1 MVLRMVKKIIIIV
14 FVFTLCIETFASI
27 VSDNDGSAFITKAE
41 FEAMKKDFNDQ
52 IEQYNES
59 ISSKIDGAI
68 ASYLAGTQLARKEN
82 RKQIIS
88 GAKHWLMYNT
98 NDYPKYVDGKPYVAG
113 FTAQGNRGGADST
126 ERTCIWV
133 GIIHNGQSAYKTDG
147 GFKKHIVGKP
157 SKNSSLNGNDKAP
170 ILIKPGYDGGETN
183 IMGNVSSQ
191 FISSILISSP
201 LSKHGTKLYVL
212 PEFKSKPYVNM
223 TLDIMRKFGVK
234 TLSGYYL
241 KHESCDKEYQGCRID
256 EFIVRKQDYVACD
269 YTVEGDYSSASYLLA
284 LIAINGGKA
293 KIKNLFRDSKQGD
306 KYILDILQKMGAT
319 IIRGEDYVEIASSGN
334 LKAIDVDLSNAPDLL
349 ITVAV
354 LAAMAE
360 GTTNITGVAHAR
372 VKETDRIDTTC
383 RELEKLD
390 CKLTERED
398 GMSIT
403 GGVASGVVDSHGDHR
418 LAMAFSLIGLKHDIE
433 ITNGDVFDVS
443 FPNFIEAMAELGFE
457 LELKNE

>member
-1 MVLRMVKKIIIIV
+1 MILKVKDISEIGGVVKAPPSKSYSHRAVILASLAKGTSKLYDMLYSED
-14 FVFTLCIETFASI
+14 TLASI
-27 VSDNDGSAFITKAE
+27 RACEALGAKINRTDEYLEVVGTGGKLHNSSETPIDLANSGTTLRLMTSVAALSDNEVTLTGDDSLQTRPMGLLMGALQPLGVETISL
-41 FEAMKKDFNDQ
+41 KD
-52 IEQYNES
+52 
-59 ISSKIDGAI
+59 
-68 ASYLAGTQLARKEN
+68 
-82 RKQIIS
+82 
-88 GAKHWLMYNT
+88 
-98 NDYPKYVDGKPYVAG
+98 
-113 FTAQGNRGGADST
+113 
-126 ERTCIWV
+126 
-133 GIIHNGQSAYKTDG
+133 
-147 GFKKHIVGKP
+147 
-157 SKNSSLNGNDKAP
+157 NDKAP
-170 ILIKPGYDGGETN
+170 ILIRPGYFGGQTN
-183 IMGNVSSQ
+183 IYGNVSSQ

-201 LSKHGTKLYVL
+201 LSKSGVTLYVL

-234 TLSGYYL
+234 ALKGYYL
-241 KHESCDKEYQGCRID
+241 KHDDCNKEHQSCRID

-293 KIKNLFRDSKQGD
+293 IIKNLFRTSKQGD
-306 KYILDILQKMGAT
+306 KYILDILQAMGAT
-319 IIRGEDYVEIASSGN
+319 IIRGEDYVEIASEGK
-334 LKAIDVDLSNAPDLL
+334 LKAIDIDLSNAPDLL

-383 RELEKLD
+383 RELEKLG
-390 CKLTERED
+390 CKLVERED

-403 GGVASGVVDSHGDHR
+403 GGITSGEVDSHGDHR

-433 ITNGDVFDVS
+433 ITNGEVFDVS
-443 FPNFIEAMAELGFE
+443 FPNFIESMAELGFE

>member
-1 MVLRMVKKIIIIV
+1 MKLKVKNISKIGGVVKAPPSKSYSHRAVILASLAKGTSKLYDMLYSEDTLASIRVCKALGAKINKTDDYLEVVGTGGKLHNSSTEPIDLANSGTTLRLMTSISALSDNEVIL
-14 FVFTLCIETFASI
+14 TGDESLQTRPMGLLMEALMPLGIET
-27 VSDNDGSAFITKAE
+27 E
-41 FEAMKKDFNDQ
+41 
-52 IEQYNES
+52 
-59 ISSKIDGAI
+59 
-68 ASYLAGTQLARKEN
+68 
-82 RKQIIS
+82 
-88 GAKHWLMYNT
+88 
-98 NDYPKYVDGKPYVAG
+98 
-113 FTAQGNRGGADST
+113 
-126 ERTCIWV
+126 
-133 GIIHNGQSAYKTDG
+133 
-147 GFKKHIVGKP
+147 
-157 SKNSSLNGNDKAP
+157 SLNDNDKAP
-170 ILIKPGYDGGETN
+170 ILIKPGYVGGETN
-183 IMGNVSSQ
+183 IYGNVSSQ
-191 FISSILISSP
+191 YISSIIISSP
-201 LSKHGTKLYVL
+201 LSDKGVTLYVL

-234 TLSGYYL
+234 SLRGYYL
-241 KHESCDKEYQGCRID
+241 KHEACDKEHQSCRID
-256 EFIVRKQDYVACD
+256 EFKVKKQDYVACD

-319 IIRGEDYVEIASSGN
+319 IIRGEDYVEIASNGD
-334 LKAIDVDLSNAPDLL
+334 LKAIDVNLSNAPDLL

-383 RELEKLD
+383 RELEKLG
-390 CKLTERED
+390 CKLVEHED

-403 GGVASGVVDSHGDHR
+403 GGVSSGVVDSHGDHR

-433 ITNGDVFDVS
+433 ITNGEVFDVS

-457 LELKNE
+457 LELENE

>member
-1 MVLRMVKKIIIIV
+1 MILKVKNISEIGGVVKAPPSKSYSHRAVILASLAKGTSKLYDMLYSEDTLSSIRVCEALGAKINRTEDYLEVIGTGGELHNSSTEPIDLANSGTTLRLMTSVSA
-14 FVFTLCIETFASI
+14 L
-27 VSDNDGSAFITKAE
+27 SDNEVTLTGD
-41 FEAMKKDFNDQ
+41 
-52 IEQYNES
+52 
-59 ISSKIDGAI
+59 
-68 ASYLAGTQLARKEN
+68 
-82 RKQIIS
+82 
-88 GAKHWLMYNT
+88 
-98 NDYPKYVDGKPYVAG
+98 
-113 FTAQGNRGGADST
+113 
-126 ERTCIWV
+126 
-133 GIIHNGQSAYKTDG
+133 
-147 GFKKHIVGKP
+147 
-157 SKNSSLNGNDKAP
+157 SSLQTRPMGLLMDALVPLGVETCSLKDNEKAP
-170 ILIKPGYDGGETN
+170 ILIKPGYAGGQTN

-201 LSKHGTKLYVL
+201 LSKKGVRLYVL
-212 PEFKSKPYVNM
+212 PEFKSRPYVNM

-234 TLSGYYL
+234 TLKGYYL
-241 KHESCDKEYQGCRID
+241 KHENCDKEHQGCRID
-256 EFIVRKQDYVACD
+256 EFLVRKQDYVACD

-293 KIKNLFRDSKQGD
+293 RIKNLFRDSKQGD

-319 IIRGEDYVEIASSGN
+319 VIRGEDYVEIASEGN

-383 RELEKLD
+383 RELEKLG

-403 GGVASGVVDSHGDHR
+403 GGVTSGVVDSHGDHR

-433 ITNGDVFDVS
+433 ITNGEVFDVS

>member
-1 MVLRMVKKIIIIV
+1 MILKVKNISEIGGVVKAPPSKSYSHRAVILASLAKGTSKLYDMLYSED
-14 FVFTLCIETFASI
+14 TLASI
-27 VSDNDGSAFITKAE
+27 RVCEALGAEIKRTDDYLEVIGTGGDLHNSSKTPIDLANSGTTLRLMTSVAALSDNEVVLTGDESLQTRPMGLLMNALWPLGVETESLR
-41 FEAMKKDFNDQ
+41 D
-52 IEQYNES
+52 NE
-59 ISSKIDGAI
+59 
-68 ASYLAGTQLARKEN
+68 
-82 RKQIIS
+82 
-88 GAKHWLMYNT
+88 
-98 NDYPKYVDGKPYVAG
+98 
-113 FTAQGNRGGADST
+113 
-126 ERTCIWV
+126 
-133 GIIHNGQSAYKTDG
+133 
-147 GFKKHIVGKP
+147 
-157 SKNSSLNGNDKAP
+157 KAP
-170 ILIKPGYDGGETN
+170 ILIKPGYSGGETN
-183 IMGNVSSQ
+183 IYGNVSSQ

-201 LSKHGTKLYVL
+201 LSNQGVTLYVL

-234 TLSGYYL
+234 TLKGYYL
-241 KHESCDKEYQGCRID
+241 KHETCDKDHQSCRID
-256 EFIVRKQDYVACD
+256 EFKVKKQDYAASD

-293 KIKNLFRDSKQGD
+293 KIKNLFFDSKQGD

-319 IIRGEDYVEIASSGN
+319 IIRGEDYVEIVSEGN
-334 LKAIDVDLSNAPDLL
+334 LKAIDVNLVNAPDLL

-383 RELEKLD
+383 RELEKLG
-390 CKLTERED
+390 CKLVERED

-403 GGVASGVVDSHGDHR
+403 GGVSSGVVDSHGDHR

-433 ITNGDVFDVS
+433 ITNGEVFDVS

-457 LELKNE
+457 LELV